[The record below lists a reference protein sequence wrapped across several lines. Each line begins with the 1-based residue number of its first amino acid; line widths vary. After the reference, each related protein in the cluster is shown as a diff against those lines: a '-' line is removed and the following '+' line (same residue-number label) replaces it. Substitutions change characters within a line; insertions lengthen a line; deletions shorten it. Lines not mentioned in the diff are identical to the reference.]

1 MTTSLIT
8 LVLLGGMLLWIRAW
22 ERGSRLAIGIVI
34 GAALAL
40 VAGPVI
46 RGIVAAGPMP
56 VWIPALPFA
65 LIALALF
72 GFGLLAW
79 FWGDE
84 QPRHT
89 RETERISRSS

>member
-1 MTTSLIT
+1 MTASLIT
-8 LVLLGGMLLWIRAW
+8 LVLLGAMLLWIRAW
-22 ERGSRLAIGIVI
+22 ERRSRLAIGVVI

-40 VAGPVI
+40 IVGPVL
-46 RGIVAAGPMP
+46 RAVAAADPMP
-56 VWIPALPFA
+56 VWIPAVPFA

-84 QPRHT
+84 PPRHT
-89 RETERISRSS
+89 REME